1 MKKLIAMLVLILLIA
16 APACSASGLEWIT
29 VAENASL
36 PDEAAA
42 AALYPASVTLGQQ
55 VYDLPYLLNTLLGE
69 GYYLTERGEYDY
81 ADEYRSAEGKEP
93 WEYRTVRVYDDE
105 WARTLGASFSYSNPW
120 VTGERG
126 GEYEAPPMNMMP
138 DESLFLC
145 RALLDGIVPDEW
157 LEHVNETRWLRD
169 RWDYSDRW
177 MTDEE
182 YKAYCYERKSH
193 YITFSHLT
201 EAGLPIQGDMVFANV
216 GVDGLSF
223 VDISWRETAESAELT
238 APLPLDEALTMA
250 NSTRS
255 APCTLLCAR
264 LVYSNWLTGDDTYN
278 LSWHLTTDAGAY
290 IVDCVQKKHMCD
302 SYEY

>member
-1 MKKLIAMLVLILLIA
+1 MKKLIVMLVLVLLIA
-16 APACSASGLEWIT
+16 APVCSASGLEWIT
-29 VAENASL
+29 VAENAAL
-36 PDEAAA
+36 PDAAQLKA
-42 AALYPASVTLGQQ
+42 FYPASLTLGEQT
-55 VYDLPYLLNTLLGE
+55 YDLPYLLNTLLGE
-69 GYYLTERGEYDY
+69 GYHLMERNQHDH
-81 ADEYRSAEGKEP
+81 ADEYRSAEGEEP
-93 WEYRTVRVYDDE
+93 WEHRTVRIYDEE

-126 GEYEAPPMNMMP
+126 GEYEAPAMNMLP

-145 RALLDGIVPDEW
+145 RSLLNGVVPTEW
-157 LEHVNETRWLRD
+157 LNHVNETRWICD

-182 YKAYCYERKSH
+182 YKAFCYERKSH
-193 YITFSHLT
+193 YITFDHLT
-201 EAGLPIQGDMVFANV
+201 DAGLPIQGDMVFANV

-223 VDISWRETAESAELT
+223 VDISWREYTESSELT
-238 APLPLDEALTMA
+238 SPLSLEEALTMA
-250 NSTRS
+250 NSTRE

-264 LVYSNWLTGDDTYN
+264 LVYSSWLTEDDTCN
-278 LSWHLTTDAGAY
+278 LSWQLFTDAGTY